1 MLASQRAV
9 VKLTTPPLAEILVT
23 ILDYLPVSDLLRVA
37 RASSRMREM
46 VYDDTR
52 WVARLKS
59 MGLWNEAEARRRFE
73 EALKRRKEAQELEAR
88 QRAASAAAA
97 AGVAGKQPGATA
109 AGPLVGAGNRQ
120 SATVFFDATLE
131 EERKRRMS
139 AAAKAAPSAPAA
151 AAAAA
156 PTTAAEVGSS
166 AVAGLADGFETLS
179 VAGNVQPPQPP
190 PASTIIDPL
199 SDPEALLQVLK
210 NARSVR
216 GHAREEYG
224 KIYGALAPFYFDLV
238 RAKSHADPAVF
249 KAFRDPESQAKMLAN
264 LQVFSR
270 SDWSAGWAQREE
282 RLTRMSN
289 IFESAVLREF
299 EQGYEV
305 WDVEGRMRRYGHVLD
320 TLRSTAGEDLFTHK
334 HPLFSDRDVAGNPQ
348 DCLSRSATDSITLE
362 PSRQFFEVL
371 ARKLNEQSEIITKV
385 FPKSG
390 KVFWAFVD
398 KVRED
403 IIMDYATSLFD
414 EARGRSIEY
423 YLRAVSG
430 LFEQCLQFLRSLEVP
445 GCTKEEN
452 EERAKEQ
459 AHRVVEP
466 HLDLYLQDELEF
478 FQNAAE
484 EEVGSWERKLS
495 EQDASVES
503 FYMGNFTRQVDKKD
517 FMSSFKKAIMMP
529 VTALPS
535 LPGQLL
541 SSPFGATA
549 AKSSAPTAD
558 GAIPQDPSPYAPNGG
573 VPDRKS
579 TPLPEKAPTDEL
591 AAKAALM
598 ASRLEG
604 IKSLF
609 SIEVALHLTNLA
621 KTSLGRAAVFIS
633 LGGQAGGEAREQCA
647 QIFVH
652 LLRILGNRHIKPGFE
667 KAVDHLSGYKARE
680 VTDHSSQAGV
690 APLVTFIELVNVGDL
705 ISQMIDVF
713 YEQQLAQPKI
723 ADRNDFLDQSAMAK
737 KKFEQMLDESVAAG
751 LNRGIDVL
759 MDEVEYI
766 CATTQLPS
774 DYNPT
779 SSEANALGAPDKR
792 ASVQSFASFGSQ
804 HKHPAHVADLGPTTT
819 ARRVVD
825 LVSSHTG
832 MLVGST
838 EKTMLEVFNG
848 EVGLRLFTAV
858 CKHLKRQRVSTEG
871 ATKLIADMTLYF
883 EYVQTLRNP
892 DLLAYFRALR
902 ELSQIYLIDPRHSK
916 DMATII
922 ADGDRFGG
930 IFRAEEVY
938 EFAERRADW
947 YQVKRDV
954 ERAMYGLECCLM

>member
-1 MLASQRAV
+1 
-9 VKLTTPPLAEILVT
+9 
-23 ILDYLPVSDLLRVA
+23 
-37 RASSRMREM
+37 MREM

-73 EALKRRKEAQELEAR
+73 DAIRRRKEAQDAEAR
-88 QRAASAAAA
+88 QRAASGAAA
-97 AGVAGKQPGATA
+97 AGGAGLPPGAPA
-109 AGPLVGAGNRQ
+109 AGRQVGAGNRS
-120 SATVFFDATLE
+120 SATVFFDATVE
-131 EERKRRMS
+131 EERKRRAS
-139 AAAKAAPSAPAA
+139 LVAAKAAPAAPAA
-151 AAAAA
+151 G
-156 PTTAAEVGSS
+156 TSVAAELV
-166 AVAGLADGFETLS
+166 DGFETLN
-179 VAGNVQPPQPP
+179 VAGNAPKPPGP
-190 PASTIIDPL
+190 TVDPL
-199 SDPEALLQVLK
+199 QDPEALLQVLK

-270 SDWSAGWAQREE
+270 SDWSVGWAQREE
-282 RLTRMSN
+282 RLTRMTN

-305 WDVEGRMRRYGHVLD
+305 WDVEGRMKRYAHVLD
-320 TLRSTAGEDLFTHK
+320 TLNSTAGEDLFTHK
-334 HPLFSDRDVAGNPQ
+334 HPIFSDREVVGNPL
-348 DCLSRSATDSITLE
+348 DCLSRSSTDSITLE

-371 ARKLNEQSEIITKV
+371 TRKLNEQSEIITKV
-385 FPKSG
+385 FPKPG

-403 IIMDYATSLFD
+403 IFMDYATSLFD
-414 EARGRSIEY
+414 EARARSIEY

-430 LFEQCLQFLRSLEVP
+430 LFEQCLQFLRSLVVP

-478 FQNAAE
+478 FQNKAE

-503 FYMGNFTRQVDKKD
+503 FYMANFTRQVDKKD

-535 LPGQLL
+535 LPGQRP
-541 SSPFGATA
+541 S
-549 AKSSAPTAD
+549 AKPSGSFAN
-558 GAIPQDPSPYAPNGG
+558 GVIPPDPSPQTFGGG

-609 SIEVALHLTNLA
+609 SIEVALHLTHIA

-647 QIFVH
+647 QIFVN

-680 VTDHSSQAGV
+680 VTDHSSQTGV
-690 APLVTFIELVNVGDL
+690 APLVRFIELVNVGDL

-713 YEQQLAQPKI
+713 YEQQLATPKI
-723 ADRNDFLDQSAMAK
+723 ADRNDFLDQSSMAK

-779 SSEANALGAPDKR
+779 APDTNALGAPDKR

-804 HKHPAHVADLGPTTT
+804 KHPAHVADLGPTLT

-858 CKHLKRQRVSTEG
+858 CKHIKRQRISTDG

-883 EYVQTLRNP
+883 EYVQTLKNP

-954 ERAMYGLECCLM
+954 ERAMYGLECCMM

>member
-1 MLASQRAV
+1 
-9 VKLTTPPLAEILVT
+9 
-23 ILDYLPVSDLLRVA
+23 
-37 RASSRMREM
+37 MREM

-59 MGLWNEAEARRRFE
+59 MGLWNEGEARRRFE
-73 EALKRRKEAQELEAR
+73 EAMRRRREAQEREAR
-88 QRAASAAAA
+88 EKAAAAA
-97 AGVAGKQPGATA
+97 AGAGGGT
-109 AGPLVGAGNRQ
+109 GPPPNPVVVGRQVGAGKRD
-120 SATVFFDATLE
+120 STSVFFDATLE
-131 EERKRRMS
+131 EERSRRASIARKSML
-139 AAAKAAPSAPAA
+139 PPA
-151 AAAAA
+151 
-156 PTTAAEVGSS
+156 TTGAVDEVK
-166 AVAGLADGFETLS
+166 DGFETLS
-179 VAGNVQPPQPP
+179 VTGTAAPPPQLPRK
-190 PASTIIDPL
+190 DPTQD
-199 SDPEALLQVLK
+199 SEALLQVL
-210 NARSVR
+210 NHVQSVR

-238 RAKSHADPAVF
+238 RAKSHSDPAVF
-249 KAFRDPESQAKMLAN
+249 QVFRDPESQAKMLAN
-264 LQVFSR
+264 LHVFGK
-270 SDWSAGWAQREE
+270 SDWTPGWLQREE
-282 RLTRMSN
+282 KLTRMTN

-299 EQGYEV
+299 EQGYEF
-305 WDVEGRMRRYGHVLD
+305 WDVEVRMKRYAHVLD
-320 TLRSTAGEDLFTHK
+320 MLNSTAGEDLFIQK
-334 HPLFSDRDVAGNPQ
+334 HPIFSDREAVANPS
-348 DCLSRSATDSITLE
+348 DCLRTAATRDGVSLE
-362 PSRQFFEVL
+362 PSQQFFEVL
-371 ARKLNEQSEIITKV
+371 TKKLNDQGAVIEKI
-385 FPKSG
+385 FPKPG
-390 KVFWAFVD
+390 KVIWALVD

-403 IIMDYATSLFD
+403 IVMDYATSLFD
-414 EARGRSIEY
+414 EARDRSIEA

-430 LFEQCLQFLRSLEVP
+430 IFEQCLQFLRSLKVP
-445 GCTKEEN
+445 GYSKDEN
-452 EERAKEQ
+452 ETRAKEQ

-478 FQNAAE
+478 FQNKAE
-484 EEVGSWERKLS
+484 EEVGDWERKLS
-495 EQDASVES
+495 EQDATVES
-503 FYMGNFTRQVDKKD
+503 FYMANFNRQVDKKD
-517 FMSSFKKAIMMP
+517 FLSSFKKAVMMP
-529 VTALPS
+529 VTVLPT
-535 LPGQLL
+535 QVF
-541 SSPFGATA
+541 SSPFGSTTKPA
-549 AKSSAPTAD
+549 AAVANGVTSQGSRPGTPSGSISEKNASAL
-558 GAIPQDPSPYAPNGG
+558 
-573 VPDRKS
+573 PD
-579 TPLPEKAPTDEL
+579 KAPDNEV

-609 SIEVALHLTNLA
+609 SIEVALQLVNLA
-621 KTSLGRAAVFIS
+621 KTSLGRAAVLIR
-633 LGGQAGGEAREQCA
+633 LGGQTGGEAREQCA
-647 QIFVH
+647 QIFVS
-652 LLRILGNRHIKPGFE
+652 LLRILGNRHIKPGFD

-680 VTDHSSQAGV
+680 VTDHSSQGGV

-723 ADRNDFLDQSAMAK
+723 ADRNDFLDQSSMAK

-751 LNRGIDVL
+751 LNKGIDVL

-766 CATTQLPS
+766 CATQQLPS
-774 DYNPT
+774 DYNPST
-779 SSEANALGAPDKR
+779 PEATNNTLGAPDKR

-804 HKHPAHVADLGPTTT
+804 KAPAHVADLGPTPT
-819 ARRVVD
+819 AKRVVD
-825 LVSSHTG
+825 LVSSHTR

-858 CKHLKRQRVSTEG
+858 CKHIKRQRISTEG

-883 EYVQTLRNP
+883 DFVQTLKNP

-954 ERAMYGLECCLM
+954 ERAMYGLECCVM

>member
-1 MLASQRAV
+1 
-9 VKLTTPPLAEILVT
+9 
-23 ILDYLPVSDLLRVA
+23 
-37 RASSRMREM
+37 MREM

-52 WVARLKS
+52 WVARLKA
-59 MGLWNEAEARRRFE
+59 MGVWNEAEARRRFDD
-73 EALKRRKEAQELEAR
+73 AMRRRKEAQEREAR
-88 QRAASAAAA
+88 ARAAS
-97 AGVAGKQPGATA
+97 VAGAPGP
-109 AGPLVGAGNRQ
+109 GGGVGGGNAPKRQ
-120 SATVFFDATLE
+120 STTLFFDAEKE
-131 EERKRRMS
+131 EERKRRVS
-139 AAAKAAPSAPAA
+139 VAPPG
-151 AAAAA
+151 A
-156 PTTAAEVGSS
+156 PTARTRGPSVTAD
-166 AVAGLADGFETLS
+166 LKNGFETLS
-179 VAGNVQPPQPP
+179 VAGGPNPQQQQQQP
-190 PASTIIDPL
+190 STTATKDPL
-199 SDPEALLQVLK
+199 KDSEALLQVLK
-210 NARSVR
+210 NGISVR

-224 KIYGALAPFYFDLV
+224 KIYGALSPFYWDLV
-238 RAKSHADPAVF
+238 RAKSHADPAIF
-249 KAFRDPESQAKMLAN
+249 KVFRDPESQAKMLAN
-264 LQVFSR
+264 LQVFGK
-270 SDWSAGWAQREE
+270 SDWTAGWSQREE
-282 RLTRMSN
+282 QLTRMTN

-305 WDVEGRMRRYGHVLD
+305 WDVEGKMKRYAHVLD
-320 TLRSTAGEDLFTHK
+320 TLNSTAGEDLFVHK
-334 HPLFSDRDVAGNPQ
+334 HPLFSDREITANPM
-348 DCLSRSATDSITLE
+348 DCLNQSPAGGITLE
-362 PSRQFFEVL
+362 PSRQFFEIL
-371 ARKLNEQSEIITKV
+371 ARKLNEQSEIIHKV
-385 FPKSG
+385 FPKAG
-390 KVFWAFVD
+390 KVFWAFAD
-398 KVRED
+398 KARED
-403 IIMDYATSLFD
+403 IVMDYATSLFD
-414 EARGRSIEY
+414 EARERSIES

-430 LFEQCLQFLRSLEVP
+430 IFEQCLQFLRSLKVES
-445 GCTKEEN
+445 CSQEEN
-452 EERAKEQ
+452 EEKAKEQ
-459 AHRVVEP
+459 TLRVVEP

-478 FQNAAE
+478 FQTKAE
-484 EEVGSWERKLS
+484 EEVGGWERKLS
-495 EQDASVES
+495 EQDATEES
-503 FYMGNFTRQVDKKD
+503 FYMSNFTRQVEKKD
-517 FMSSFKKAIMMP
+517 FLSSFKKAIMMP
-529 VTALPS
+529 VTVLPA

-541 SSPFGATA
+541 SSPFGPTKPAG
-549 AKSSAPTAD
+549 APTTNGLAAPSSRPSTPGS
-558 GAIPQDPSPYAPNGG
+558 GA
-573 VPDRKS
+573 PDRKAGQ
-579 TPLPEKAPTDEL
+579 LPEKAPTDEL

-609 SIEVALHLTNLA
+609 SIEVALQLVHLA
-621 KTSLGRAAVFIS
+621 KTSLGRAAVLIS
-633 LGGQAGGEAREQCA
+633 LGGQVGGEAREQCA
-647 QIFVH
+647 QIFVS
-652 LLRILGNRHIKPGFE
+652 LLRILGNRHIKPGFD

-680 VTDHSSQAGV
+680 VTDHSAQSGV
-690 APLVTFIELVNVGDL
+690 APLVQFIELVNVGDL

-751 LNRGIDVL
+751 LNKGIDVL

-779 SSEANALGAPDKR
+779 SSESNALGAPDKR

-804 HKHPAHVADLGPTTT
+804 KHPAHVGDLGPSVT
-819 ARRVVD
+819 AKRVVD

-858 CKHLKRQRVSTEG
+858 CKHIKRQRISVDG

-883 EYVQTLRNP
+883 EYVQTLKNA

>member
-1 MLASQRAV
+1 
-9 VKLTTPPLAEILVT
+9 
-23 ILDYLPVSDLLRVA
+23 
-37 RASSRMREM
+37 MREM
-46 VYDDTR
+46 VFDDTR

-59 MGLWNEAEARRRFE
+59 MGLWNEGEARRRFE
-73 EALKRRKEAQELEAR
+73 DALRRRKEAQDMEAR
-88 QRAASAAAA
+88 QHAASAAAA
-97 AGVAGKQPGATA
+97 AGGAGLPPGAAA
-109 AGPLVGAGNRQ
+109 AGRQVGAGNRL
-120 SATVFFDATLE
+120 SSTVFFDATVE
-131 EERKRRMS
+131 EERKRRAS
-139 AAAKAAPSAPAA
+139 VVTAKAAPAAPAA
-151 AAAAA
+151 PAFGGSG
-156 PTTAAEVGSS
+156 TAE
-166 AVAGLADGFETLS
+166 LADGFETLS
-179 VAGNVQPPQPP
+179 VAGNAQKPPGS
-190 PASTIIDPL
+190 AVDPL
-199 SDPEALLQVLK
+199 QDPDALLQVLK
-210 NARSVR
+210 NSRSVR

-270 SDWSAGWAQREE
+270 SDWSEGWAQREE

-305 WDVEGRMRRYGHVLD
+305 WDVEGRMKRYAHVLD
-320 TLRSTAGEDLFTHK
+320 TLNSTAGEDLFTHK
-334 HPLFSDRDVAGNPQ
+334 HPIFSDREVVGNPL
-348 DCLSRSATDSITLE
+348 DCLSRSSTDSITLE
-362 PSRQFFEVL
+362 PSHQFFEVL

-414 EARGRSIEY
+414 EARARSIEF

-430 LFEQCLQFLRSLEVP
+430 LFEQCLQFMRSLDVS
-445 GCTKEEN
+445 GCTKQEN

-478 FQNAAE
+478 FQRRAD
-484 EEVGSWERKLS
+484 EEVESWERKLS

-503 FYMGNFTRQVDKKD
+503 FYMANFTRQVDKKD

-541 SSPFGATA
+541 SSPFGATT
-549 AKSSAPTAD
+549 AKPSGSSAI
-558 GAIPQDPSPYAPNGG
+558 GVIPQDPSPYTPSGG

-579 TPLPEKAPTDEL
+579 TPLPDKAPTDEL

-609 SIEVALHLTNLA
+609 SIEVALQLTHMA

-647 QIFVH
+647 QIFVS

-680 VTDHSSQAGV
+680 VTDHSSQTGV

-713 YEQQLAQPKI
+713 YEQQLATPKI
-723 ADRNDFLDQSAMAK
+723 ADRNDFLDQSSMAK

-774 DYNPT
+774 DYNPAAP
-779 SSEANALGAPDKR
+779 EANALGAPDKR
-792 ASVQSFASFGSQ
+792 SSVQSFASFGSQ
-804 HKHPAHVADLGPTTT
+804 KHPAHVADLGPTTT

-858 CKHLKRQRVSTEG
+858 CKHIKRQRISTEG

-883 EYVQTLRNP
+883 EYVQTLKIP

-954 ERAMYGLECCLM
+954 ERAMYGLECCMM

>member
-1 MLASQRAV
+1 
-9 VKLTTPPLAEILVT
+9 
-23 ILDYLPVSDLLRVA
+23 
-37 RASSRMREM
+37 MREM

-59 MGLWNEAEARRRFE
+59 MGLWNDVEARRRFE
-73 EALKRRKEAQELEAR
+73 EAVRRRREAQEREAR
-88 QRAASAAAA
+88 ERAAAAAAA
-97 AGVAGKQPGATA
+97 AGTSGGTNAVTGGPPTNPA
-109 AGPLVGAGNRQ
+109 AAAAAVGRQVGAGKRE
-120 SATVFFDATLE
+120 STASVFFDATLE
-131 EERKRRMS
+131 EDRRRRASVARKSM
-139 AAAKAAPSAPAA
+139 PPL
-151 AAAAA
+151 
-156 PTTAAEVGSS
+156 PTTAGTILEVK
-166 AVAGLADGFETLS
+166 DGFETLS
-179 VAGNVQPPQPP
+179 VTGNAQQPQQPLP
-190 PASTIIDPL
+190 RPDPTQ
-199 SDPEALLQVLK
+199 DTEALLQVLK
-210 NARSVR
+210 NVQSVR

-224 KIYGALAPFYFDLV
+224 KVYGALAPFYFDLV
-238 RAKSHADPAVF
+238 RAKSHSDPAIFQV
-249 KAFRDPESQAKMLAN
+249 FRDPESQAKMLAN
-264 LQVFSR
+264 LHVFCK
-270 SDWSAGWAQREE
+270 SDWASDWLQREE
-282 RLTRMSN
+282 KLTRMTN

-299 EQGYEV
+299 EQGYEF
-305 WDVEGRMRRYGHVLD
+305 WDVEGRMKRYAHVLD
-320 TLRSTAGEDLFTHK
+320 MLNSTAGEDLFIQK
-334 HPLFSDRDVAGNPQ
+334 HPIFSDREAVGNPS
-348 DCLSRSATDSITLE
+348 DCLRTATGNGVSLE
-362 PSRQFFEVL
+362 PSQQFFEGL
-371 ARKLNEQSEIITKV
+371 TQKLNDQAAVIEKI
-385 FPKSG
+385 FPKPG
-390 KVFWAFVD
+390 KVIWALVD

-414 EARGRSIEY
+414 EAREQSIES

-430 LFEQCLQFLRSLEVP
+430 IFEQCLQFLRSLKVP
-445 GCTKEEN
+445 GYSKAEN
-452 EERAKEQ
+452 EANAKEQ

-478 FQNAAE
+478 FQNKAE
-484 EEVGSWERKLS
+484 EEVGDWERKLS
-495 EQDASVES
+495 EQDATVES
-503 FYMGNFTRQVDKKD
+503 FYMSSFNRQVDKKD
-517 FMSSFKKAIMMP
+517 FLSSFKKAVMMP
-529 VTALPS
+529 VTVLPT
-535 LPGQLL
+535 QVFT
-541 SSPFGATA
+541 SPFGSTTKPAAAVTNGATSQGSRPQTPSGSISE
-549 AKSSAPTAD
+549 KNSSAF
-558 GAIPQDPSPYAPNGG
+558 
-573 VPDRKS
+573 PD
-579 TPLPEKAPTDEL
+579 KAPTDEV

-609 SIEVALHLTNLA
+609 SIEVALQLVNLA
-621 KTSLGRAAVFIS
+621 KTSLGRAAVFIQ

-647 QIFVH
+647 QIFVS

-680 VTDHSSQAGV
+680 VTDHSSQGGV

-723 ADRNDFLDQSAMAK
+723 ADRNDFLDQSGMAK

-751 LNRGIDVL
+751 LNKGIDVL

-774 DYNPT
+774 DYNPNN
-779 SSEANALGAPDKR
+779 SENNNALGAPDKR

-804 HKHPAHVADLGPTTT
+804 TQKAPSHVADLGPTLT
-819 ARRVVD
+819 AKRVVD
-825 LVSSHTG
+825 LVSSHTK
-832 MLVGST
+832 MLIGST

-858 CKHLKRQRVSTEG
+858 CKHIKRQRISTEG

-883 EYVQTLRNP
+883 EYIQTLKNP

-947 YQVKRDV
+947 YQVKRAV
-954 ERAMYGLECCLM
+954 ERAMYGLECCVL

>member
-1 MLASQRAV
+1 
-9 VKLTTPPLAEILVT
+9 
-23 ILDYLPVSDLLRVA
+23 
-37 RASSRMREM
+37 M

-52 WVARLKS
+52 WVARLQS

-73 EALKRRKEAQELEAR
+73 DALRRRKEAQEQEAR
-88 QRAASAAAA
+88 ARAALAAGAGA
-97 AGVAGKQPGATA
+97 GAGAGVAGG
-109 AGPLVGAGNRQ
+109 GGGGGAGGANRQ
-120 SATVFFDATLE
+120 STTVFFDAAVE

-139 AAAKAAPSAPAA
+139 LAAKIAPV
-151 AAAAA
+151 AAA
-156 PTTAAEVGSS
+156 PAPGSG
-166 AVAGLADGFETLS
+166 AVIEELKDGFETLS
-179 VAGNVQPPQPP
+179 VTGNPQPKP
-190 PASTIIDPL
+190 PATTDPL
-199 SDPEALLQVLK
+199 QDPEALLQVLK
-210 NARSVR
+210 NVRSIR
-216 GHAREEYG
+216 GHARQEYG

-249 KAFRDPESQAKMLAN
+249 KAFRDPESQARTLSN
-264 LQVFSR
+264 LHVFAK
-270 SDWSAGWAQREE
+270 SDWAAGWAQREE
-282 RLTRMSN
+282 KLTRMTN

-299 EQGYEV
+299 EQGYEF
-305 WDVEGRMRRYGHVLD
+305 WDVEGRMKRYAHVLD
-320 TLRSTAGEDLFTHK
+320 TLHSTAGEDLFIHK
-334 HPLFSDRDVAGNPQ
+334 HPIFADREVVANPLA
-348 DCLSRSATDSITLE
+348 CLNMSTADNITLE
-362 PSRQFFEVL
+362 PSRQLFENL
-371 ARKLNEQSEIITKV
+371 ARKVNEQSEIIHKV

-390 KVFWAFVD
+390 KVFWALVD

-414 EARGRSIEY
+414 EARERSIES

-430 LFEQCLQFLRSLEVP
+430 LFEQCLQMMRSLKVP

-452 EERAKEQ
+452 EEKAKEQ
-459 AHRVVEP
+459 ALRVVEP

-478 FQNAAE
+478 FQKKAE
-484 EEVGSWERKLS
+484 EEVGSWEKKLS
-495 EQDASVES
+495 EQDATVES

-517 FMSSFKKAIMMP
+517 FMSSFKKAVMLP
-529 VTALPS
+529 VTVLPS

-541 SSPFGATA
+541 SSPFGSTTAKPATPITNELTA
-549 AKSSAPTAD
+549 QNSRPATPGGSA
-558 GAIPQDPSPYAPNGG
+558 
-573 VPDRKS
+573 PDRKP
-579 TPLPEKAPTDEL
+579 TPVPEKAPADEL

-609 SIEVALHLTNLA
+609 SLEVALHLTHLA
-621 KTSLGRAAVFIS
+621 KTSLGRAAVFIA

-652 LLRILGNRHIKPGFE
+652 LLRILGTRHIKPGFD
-667 KAVDHLSGYKARE
+667 KAVDHLSVYKARE
-680 VTDHSSQAGV
+680 VTDHSSQTGV
-690 APLVTFIELVNVGDL
+690 APLVTFIELVNIGDL

-713 YEQQLAQPKI
+713 YEQQLATPKI
-723 ADRNDFLDQSAMAK
+723 ADRNDFLDQSGLAK

-751 LNRGIDVL
+751 LNKGIDVL
-759 MDEVEYI
+759 MDEVEYL
-766 CATTQLPS
+766 CATMQLPT

-779 SSEANALGAPDKR
+779 PPETNHHALGAPDKR
-792 ASVQSFASFGSQ
+792 SSVQSFASFGSQ
-804 HKHPAHVADLGPTTT
+804 KHPSHVGDLGPTPT
-819 ARRVVD
+819 AKRVAD
-825 LVSSHTG
+825 LVRSHTD

-858 CKHLKRQRVSTEG
+858 CKHIKRQRISTEG

-883 EYVQTLRNP
+883 EYVQTLKNP

-930 IFRAEEVY
+930 VFRAEEVY

-947 YQVKRDV
+947 YQVKRQV
-954 ERAMYGLECCLM
+954 ERAMYGLECCVM

>member
-1 MLASQRAV
+1 
-9 VKLTTPPLAEILVT
+9 
-23 ILDYLPVSDLLRVA
+23 
-37 RASSRMREM
+37 MREM

-52 WVARLKS
+52 WVARLKA

-73 EALKRRKEAQELEAR
+73 DALRRRKEAQEREAR
-88 QRAASAAAA
+88 ERAAGA
-97 AGVAGKQPGATA
+97 AGAVGPG
-109 AGPLVGAGNRQ
+109 GGGAPKRQ
-120 SATVFFDATLE
+120 STTIFFDAEKE
-131 EERKRRMS
+131 EAERKRRVS
-139 AAAKAAPSAPAA
+139 STVAAPGR
-151 AAAAA
+151 
-156 PTTAAEVGSS
+156 TRGSS
-166 AVAGLADGFETLS
+166 VVAELKDGFETLS
-179 VAGNVQPPQPP
+179 VAGSGSPNPQQQQQPSPTTPK
-190 PASTIIDPL
+190 DPL
-199 SDPEALLQVLK
+199 KDSDALLQVLK
-210 NARSVR
+210 NVRSVR

-238 RAKSHADPAVF
+238 RAKSHADPAIF
-249 KAFRDPESQAKMLAN
+249 KVFRDPESQARMLAN
-264 LQVFSR
+264 LHVFGR
-270 SDWSAGWAQREE
+270 SDGTAGWAQREE
-282 RLTRMSN
+282 KLTRMTN

-299 EQGYEV
+299 EQGYEL
-305 WDVEGRMRRYGHVLD
+305 WDVEGKMKRYAHVLD
-320 TLRSTAGEDLFTHK
+320 TLNSTAGEDLFVHK
-334 HPLFSDRDVAGNPQ
+334 HPLFSDREVAANAL
-348 DCLSRSATDSITLE
+348 DCLNQSPADVITLE

-371 ARKLNEQSEIITKV
+371 ARKLNEQSEIIHKV

-390 KVFWAFVD
+390 KVVWAFVD
-398 KVRED
+398 KARED
-403 IIMDYATSLFD
+403 IVMDYATSLFD
-414 EARGRSIEY
+414 EARERSKES

-430 LFEQCLQFLRSLEVP
+430 IFEQCLQFLRSLKVDA
-445 GCTKEEN
+445 CTKEEN
-452 EERAKEQ
+452 EDRAKEQ

-478 FQNAAE
+478 FQSKAE
-484 EEVGSWERKLS
+484 EEVGSWEKKLS
-495 EQDASVES
+495 EQDATEES
-503 FYMGNFTRQVDKKD
+503 FYMSNITRQVEKKD
-517 FMSSFKKAIMMP
+517 FLSSFKKAIMMP
-529 VTALPS
+529 VTALPT

-541 SSPFGATA
+541 SSPFGSAKATVGPATNGVA
-549 AKSSAPTAD
+549 APSSRPSTPGG
-558 GAIPQDPSPYAPNGG
+558 GA
-573 VPDRKS
+573 PDRKG
-579 TPLPEKAPTDEL
+579 TALPDKAPTDEL

-609 SIEVALHLTNLA
+609 SIEVALQLVHLA
-621 KTSLGRAAVFIS
+621 KTSLGRAAILIR

-647 QIFVH
+647 QVFVS
-652 LLRILGNRHIKPGFE
+652 LLRILGNRHIKPGFD
-667 KAVDHLSGYKARE
+667 KAVDHLSVYKARE
-680 VTDHSSQAGV
+680 VTDHSAQSGV
-690 APLVTFIELVNVGDL
+690 APLVQFIELVNVGDL

-751 LNRGIDVL
+751 LNKGIDVL

-779 SSEANALGAPDKR
+779 SSETNALGAPDKR

-804 HKHPAHVADLGPTTT
+804 KHPAHIADLGPTPT
-819 ARRVVD
+819 AKRVVD

-858 CKHLKRQRVSTEG
+858 CKHIKRQRISTDG

-883 EYVQTLRNP
+883 EYVQTLKNA

-954 ERAMYGLECCLM
+954 ERAMYGLECCVM

>member
-1 MLASQRAV
+1 
-9 VKLTTPPLAEILVT
+9 
-23 ILDYLPVSDLLRVA
+23 
-37 RASSRMREM
+37 MREM

-73 EALKRRKEAQELEAR
+73 ETVRRRKEEAAAR
-88 QRAASAAAA
+88 QLQQQQGAA
-97 AGVAGKQPGATA
+97 VLPPG
-109 AGPLVGAGNRQ
+109 
-120 SATVFFDATLE
+120 
-131 EERKRRMS
+131 
-139 AAAKAAPSAPAA
+139 AA

-156 PTTAAEVGSS
+156 SGNGRQANRQSATLFFDATIEEEEKKRRVSLAAKAAAPAPPTAGS
-166 AVAGLADGFETLS
+166 AVTDLKDGFETLS
-179 VAGNVQPPQPP
+179 VAGGAAPP
-190 PASTIIDPL
+190 PSAASTTARDPL
-199 SDPEALLQVLK
+199 QDPEALLQVLK

-249 KAFRDPESQAKMLAN
+249 QAFRDPESQARMLAN
-264 LQVFSR
+264 LHVFAR
-270 SDWSAGWAQREE
+270 SDWAAGWAQREE
-282 RLTRMSN
+282 KLTRMTN

-305 WDVEGRMRRYGHVLD
+305 WDAGGRMRRYAHVLD
-320 TLRSTAGEDLFTHK
+320 TLRSSAGEDLFTHK
-334 HPLFSDRDVAGNPQ
+334 HPIFSDREVAGSSPL
-348 DCLSRSATDSITLE
+348 DCLNQSPADAITLE
-362 PSRQFFEVL
+362 PSRRFFGTL
-371 ARKLNEQSEIITKV
+371 ARKLNEQSGIIATV
-385 FPKSG
+385 FPRPG
-390 KVFWAFVD
+390 RVFWAFVD

-414 EARGRSIEY
+414 EARERSIES

-430 LFEQCLQFLRSLEVP
+430 LFEQCLQFMRSLEVS
-445 GCTKEEN
+445 GCTKAEN

-459 AHRVVEP
+459 SQRVVEP

-478 FQNAAE
+478 FQSRAE
-484 EEVGSWERKLS
+484 EEVGSWEKKLS
-495 EQDASVES
+495 EQDADVES
-503 FYMGNFTRQVDKKD
+503 FYMGSFTRQAEKKD
-517 FMSSFKKAIMMP
+517 FMSSFKKAVMMP
-529 VTALPS
+529 VTVLPS
-535 LPGQLL
+535 VPGQL
-541 SSPFGATA
+541 FGSTAT
-549 AKSSAPTAD
+549 KPV
-558 GAIPQDPSPYAPNGG
+558 PSPGNGLATPE
-573 VPDRKS
+573 VPAS
-579 TPLPEKAPTDEL
+579 TPGTSEKKAPTDEL

-609 SIEVALHLTNLA
+609 SIEVALHLTHLA
-621 KTSLGRAAVFIS
+621 KTSLGRAAVFIT
-633 LGGQAGGEAREQCA
+633 LGGQPGGEAREQCA

-652 LLRILGNRHIKPGFE
+652 LLRILGNRHIKPGFD

-680 VTDHSSQAGV
+680 VTDHNSQGGQV

-713 YEQQLAQPKI
+713 YEQQLATPKI
-723 ADRNDFLDQSAMAK
+723 ADRNDFLDQSSMAK

-759 MDEVEYI
+759 MDEVEYL
-766 CATTQLPS
+766 CATLQQPT
-774 DYNPT
+774 DYNPAPPP
-779 SSEANALGAPDKR
+779 EAANALGSPDKR
-792 ASVQSFASFGSQ
+792 ASVQSFASFGSHPQ
-804 HKHPAHVADLGPTTT
+804 HQAGKHVADLGPTAT

-902 ELSQIYLIDPRHSK
+902 ELSQIYLIDARHAK
-916 DMATII
+916 EMATII

>member
-1 MLASQRAV
+1 
-9 VKLTTPPLAEILVT
+9 
-23 ILDYLPVSDLLRVA
+23 
-37 RASSRMREM
+37 MREM

-52 WVARLKS
+52 WVARLKA
-59 MGLWNEAEARRRFE
+59 MGVWNEAEARRRFDD
-73 EALKRRKEAQELEAR
+73 AMRRRKEAQEREAR
-88 QRAASAAAA
+88 ARAASAAGA
-97 AGVAGKQPGATA
+97 PGP
-109 AGPLVGAGNRQ
+109 GGGAGGGNAPKRQ
-120 SATVFFDATLE
+120 STTLFFDAEKE
-131 EERKRRMS
+131 EERKRRVS
-139 AAAKAAPSAPAA
+139 VAPPAAPPGRTRGPSV
-151 AAAAA
+151 
-156 PTTAAEVGSS
+156 TAD
-166 AVAGLADGFETLS
+166 LKDGFETLS
-179 VAGNVQPPQPP
+179 VAGGPNPPQP
-190 PASTIIDPL
+190 STTATKDPL
-199 SDPEALLQVLK
+199 KDSEALLQVLK
-210 NARSVR
+210 NVISVR

-224 KIYGALAPFYFDLV
+224 KIYGALSPFYWDLV
-238 RAKSHADPAVF
+238 RAKSHADPAIF
-249 KAFRDPESQAKMLAN
+249 KVFRDPESQAKMLAN
-264 LQVFSR
+264 LQVFGK
-270 SDWSAGWAQREE
+270 SDWTAGWSQREE
-282 RLTRMSN
+282 KLTRMTN

-305 WDVEGRMRRYGHVLD
+305 WDVEGKMKRYAHVLD
-320 TLRSTAGEDLFTHK
+320 TLNSTAGEDLFVHK
-334 HPLFSDRDVAGNPQ
+334 HPLFSDREVTANPM
-348 DCLSRSATDSITLE
+348 DCLNQSSAGGITLE
-362 PSRQFFEVL
+362 PSRQFFEIL
-371 ARKLNEQSEIITKV
+371 ARKLNEQSEIIHKV
-385 FPKSG
+385 FPKAG
-390 KVFWAFVD
+390 KVFWAFAD
-398 KVRED
+398 KARED
-403 IIMDYATSLFD
+403 IVMDYATSLFD
-414 EARGRSIEY
+414 EARERSIES

-430 LFEQCLQFLRSLEVP
+430 IFEQCLQFLRSLEV
-445 GCTKEEN
+445 GSCTPKEN
-452 EERAKEQ
+452 EEKAKEQ
-459 AHRVVEP
+459 TLRVVEP

-478 FQNAAE
+478 FQNKAE
-484 EEVGSWERKLS
+484 EEVGGWERKLS
-495 EQDASVES
+495 EQDATEES
-503 FYMGNFTRQVDKKD
+503 FYMSNFTRQVEKKD
-517 FMSSFKKAIMMP
+517 FLSSFKKAIMMP
-529 VTALPS
+529 VTVLPA

-541 SSPFGATA
+541 SSPFGST
-549 AKSSAPTAD
+549 KPTGAPTINGLAAPSSRPSTPGS
-558 GAIPQDPSPYAPNGG
+558 GA
-573 VPDRKS
+573 PDRKGGQ
-579 TPLPEKAPTDEL
+579 LPEKAPTDEL

-609 SIEVALHLTNLA
+609 GIEVALQLVHLA
-621 KTSLGRAAVFIS
+621 KTSLGRAAVLIS

-647 QIFVH
+647 QIFVS
-652 LLRILGNRHIKPGFE
+652 LLRILGNRHIKPGFD

-680 VTDHSSQAGV
+680 VTDHSAQSGV
-690 APLVTFIELVNVGDL
+690 APLVQFIELVNVGDL

-751 LNRGIDVL
+751 LNKGIDVL

-779 SSEANALGAPDKR
+779 STESNALGAPDKR

-804 HKHPAHVADLGPTTT
+804 KHPAHVGDLGPTVT
-819 ARRVVD
+819 AKRVVD

-858 CKHLKRQRVSTEG
+858 CKHIKRQRISVDG

-883 EYVQTLRNP
+883 EYVQTLKNA